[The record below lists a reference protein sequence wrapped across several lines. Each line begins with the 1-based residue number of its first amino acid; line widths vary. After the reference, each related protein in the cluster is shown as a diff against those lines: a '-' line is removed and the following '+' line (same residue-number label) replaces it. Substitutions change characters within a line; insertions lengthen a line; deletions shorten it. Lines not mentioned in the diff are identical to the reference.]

1 MPRADRKGAQ
11 LALVL
16 PPELI
21 ERLRAR
27 AASEGATATA
37 LARRYLE
44 AGLSGDL
51 APAAGSPAGPDL
63 SNLSERVGALEAEVA
78 RLRRSASPERVSAAP
93 RSGEP
98 VEPLRVPLGPGQL
111 EILGTAHLHP
121 PAAGPQPSGEV
132 PAVPRSGDAI
142 TTAELAQQTGTNRSA
157 WNNWANPARVGQV
170 RHHPKAGPWQLV
182 GQGPG
187 PHGGPPRWFWQPA

>member
-1 MPRADRKGAQ
+1 MPRDRRGAQ

-44 AGLSGDL
+44 AGLDGDQ
-51 APAAGSPAGPDL
+51 ASAGGGPAGSAL
-63 SNLSERVGALEAEVA
+63 SDLSERVESLAAEVA
-78 RLRRSASPERVSAAP
+78 QLRRSASLDRVIPPPPA
-93 RSGEP
+93 GEP
-98 VEPLRVPLGPGQL
+98 EPLPVALGPGQL
-111 EILGTAHLHP
+111 EILGAAHLSP
-121 PAAGPQPSGEV
+121 SAEAPAI
-132 PAVPRSGDAI
+132 PRSGDAI
-142 TTAELAQQTGTNRSA
+142 TTAELAEQTGTNRA
-157 WNNWANPARVGQV
+157 GWNNWAKAERVGQV
-170 RHHPKAGPWQLV
+170 RAHPQAGRWRLA

-187 PHGGPPRWFWQPA
+187 PNGGPPRWLWQLA

>member
-1 MPRADRKGAQ
+1 VPRDRKGAQ

-51 APAAGSPAGPDL
+51 APAGVGLAGPDL
-63 SNLSERVGALEAEVA
+63 SGLSERVGALEAEVA
-78 RLRRSASPERVSAAP
+78 QLRRSASLDRVVSSPPAGGP
-93 RSGEP
+93 
-98 VEPLRVPLGPGQL
+98 EPLRVALGPGRL
-111 EILGTAHLHP
+111 EILGTADLNP
-121 PAAGPQPSGEV
+121 SAEGAEPSPEAPAI
-132 PAVPRSGDAI
+132 PRSGDAI
-142 TTAELAQQTGTNRSA
+142 TTAELAEQTGTNRA
-157 WNNWANPARVGQV
+157 GWNNWAKAERVGQV
-170 RHHPKAGPWQLV
+170 RAHPQAGRWRLV
-182 GQGPG
+182 GRGAAPN
-187 PHGGPPRWFWQPA
+187 GGPPRWLWQPA